1 MNARHPQARAD
12 AGAMAREPEL
22 APQPPASPLELRVLG
37 GPQAGAAIAWP
48 EPGRALVLTV
58 GDDAE
63 HGGEPVDLQLLG
75 EIPVRLR
82 LRALAHGAARC
93 EVLRGEVAMD
103 GDLHGAGSRFDWPR
117 QVPLQLGDSLAI
129 AFGDTD
135 APIWALATADGPP
148 GAASGRGEEDRDG
161 AGGNDPGAMDE
172 PPLRGRLD
180 AWLAGSGAV
189 LGVAGLVWS
198 LLVTLPTAPQAA
210 VHPAPAP
217 VAMNV
222 QKPQDVLPPPPAP
235 SAPAPAVAAAKP
247 APEPAPPA
255 APPAAPMLPSTGN
268 EPGKRIV
275 TLVSQGALP
284 HLVTADG
291 GRYFVGATLPSGHR
305 LAAVLPQAVV
315 LERDGR
321 ETRIDF

>member
-12 AGAMAREPEL
+12 ADAAATAREPGL
-22 APQPPASPLELRVLG
+22 APQRPVSPLELRVLG

-75 EIPVRLR
+75 EVPVRLR
-82 LRALAHGAARC
+82 LRALAHVAARC

-135 APIWALATADGPP
+135 APIWALATADLPS
-148 GAASGRGEEDRDG
+148 GAASGLGEEDRDD
-161 AGGNDPGAMDE
+161 AGRHDPGAMDE
-172 PPLRGRLD
+172 PPMRGRLD

-217 VAMNV
+217 VAMSA

-235 SAPAPAVAAAKP
+235 SAPAPVAAAKP
-247 APEPAPPA
+247 APEPASPA
-255 APPAAPMLPSTGN
+255 TPAAPMLPSTGN

-305 LAAVLPQAVV
+305 LAAVQPQGVV

>member
-12 AGAMAREPEL
+12 AGATAREPVL
-22 APQPPASPLELRVLG
+22 APQQPASPLELRVLG

-48 EPGRALVLTV
+48 EPGRALILAV
-58 GDDAE
+58 GDDGE
-63 HGGEPVDLQLLG
+63 VHGEPADLQLLG
-75 EIPVRLR
+75 EAPVRLR
-82 LRALAHGAARC
+82 LRALARGQARC

-103 GDLHGAGSRFDWPR
+103 GEPQGAGSRFEWPR

-129 AFGDTD
+129 AFGDTQT
-135 APIWALATADGPP
+135 PIWALATAEELP
-148 GAASGRGEEDRDG
+148 GASSGLDDEGHDDAAEHDHG
-161 AGGNDPGAMDE
+161 AADE
-172 PPLRGRLD
+172 PPARGRLD

-210 VHPAPAP
+210 VHRAPAP
-217 VAMNV
+217 IAMTA
-222 QKPQDVLPPPPAP
+222 QQPQDVLPPPPAP
-235 SAPAPAVAAAKP
+235 SAPAPAVAAVKP
-247 APEPAPPA
+247 APEPAA
-255 APPAAPMLPSTGN
+255 PAAPMLPAAGN

-305 LAAVLPQAVV
+305 LAAVLPQGVV